1 MKRVDKALAI
11 LGKSPVHIRML
22 FTEVLPCDII
32 TQQFPPV
39 SRYLGCSCEG
49 LRIVDEGEYLDTRE
63 KTTKSAPLNIQV
75 LTNSLTLKHNSF
87 GNTMNG
93 SFLNRGLTKLETKL
107 SCLLSQRPNIP
118 IKNFCFFAF
127 GREEKCMRA
136 LTRNASSSSSSAT
149 DDCQFRG
156 R

>member
-11 LGKSPVHIRML
+11 LGKSPVLICML
-22 FTEVLPCDII
+22 FTEVLPCDVI
-32 TQQFPPV
+32 TQHFPPV

-49 LRIVDEGEYLDTRE
+49 LRIVDEREYLDQGRRAE
-63 KTTKSAPLNIQV
+63 SALLNIQL

-87 GNTMNG
+87 GNTING

-107 SCLLSQRPNIP
+107 SCLLSQRPKMP
-118 IKNFCFFAF
+118 IKNFCFFVF

-136 LTRNASSSSSSAT
+136 LTRNASSSSSSA

>member
-1 MKRVDKALAI
+1 MERVDEALAI
-11 LGKSPVHIRML
+11 LGKSTKYICML
-22 FTEVLPCDII
+22 VTEVLPCDVI

-39 SRYLGCSCEG
+39 SRYLRCSCEG
-49 LRIVDEGEYLDTRE
+49 LRVVDKGEYLDTRRA
-63 KTTKSAPLNIQV
+63 KSALVNMPT

-87 GNTMNG
+87 GNTING

-107 SCLLSQRPNIP
+107 SCWLSQRPKMP

-136 LTRNASSSSSSAT
+136 LTRNASSSSSA